1 MNPTILVAASRSDD
15 FWLLRQG
22 GLSTL
27 IVASRGPE
35 EMAKGVMKLLEDR
48 INGSTLLVS
57 KSLGS
62 RYIGF
67 QEEFKNIPLE

>member
-1 MNPTILVAASRSDD
+1 MILVAASSESDD

-27 IVASRGPE
+27 FVASRSPD
-35 EMAKGVMKLLEDR
+35 EMAMGVMKLLEDR